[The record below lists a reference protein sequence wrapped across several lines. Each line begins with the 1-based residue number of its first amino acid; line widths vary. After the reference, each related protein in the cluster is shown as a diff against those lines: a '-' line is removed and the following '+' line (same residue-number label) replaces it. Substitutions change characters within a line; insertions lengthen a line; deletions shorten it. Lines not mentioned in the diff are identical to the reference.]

1 MNLSK
6 FECKL
11 LLVNSI
17 ISITVMMKKQILSYF
32 RNQIEELSA
41 HLQVAGF
48 PESTEAVHD
57 TRVCIKRIRAFVK
70 LFKVKSKNK
79 KIRKLQKKEL
89 NIIFRTAGKLRDLEM
104 RKFLLNDYKKL
115 LNENFP
121 ELENKIDVKIVERR
135 KNLREILANGQRDFL
150 LIYQQE
156 VINEIESLEDEK
168 MIDLIK
174 NYLTKAIKRTGK
186 NRYRIIPKVLH
197 KQRMLLKEIRFC
209 LEMSGDMVSEPD
221 AEEQITKIKEME
233 DLLGSWHDYNILN
246 RAVEKQMQKLKKPEV
261 ENVIKMNSLTH
272 TISNDIILLLDKY
285 RKSIPNLIIT
295 GL

>member
-1 MNLSK
+1 
-6 FECKL
+6 
-11 LLVNSI
+11 
-17 ISITVMMKKQILSYF
+17 
-32 RNQIEELSA
+32 
-41 HLQVAGF
+41 
-48 PESTEAVHD
+48 
-57 TRVCIKRIRAFVK
+57 
-70 LFKVKSKNK
+70 
-79 KIRKLQKKEL
+79 
-89 NIIFRTAGKLRDLEM
+89 
-104 RKFLLNDYKKL
+104 
-115 LNENFP
+115 
-121 ELENKIDVKIVERR
+121 
-135 KNLREILANGQRDFL
+135 
-150 LIYQQE
+150 
-156 VINEIESLEDEK
+156 